1 MNLEEEAK
9 KFMQSHQQTEIA
21 SSSFSVE
28 TEKERDELFKKLTRL
43 YENASNYEIER
54 AVENAIDIYGTHP
67 EEKAFFEYLR
77 KKLED

>member
-9 KFMQSHQQTEIA
+9 KFMQSHKNEENIGP
-21 SSSFSVE
+21 SFSLE
-28 TEKERDELFKKLTRL
+28 TERERDELFKKLTRL

-54 AVENAIDIYGTHP
+54 AIENAIDAYGTHP